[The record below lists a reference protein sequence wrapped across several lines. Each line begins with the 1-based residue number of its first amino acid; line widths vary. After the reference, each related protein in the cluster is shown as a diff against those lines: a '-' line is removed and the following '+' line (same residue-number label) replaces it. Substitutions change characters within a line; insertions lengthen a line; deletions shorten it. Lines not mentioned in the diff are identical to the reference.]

1 MDSWALSPLPEKW
14 VPHQA
19 RPQDWPQLDMPKG
32 FSGGPMA
39 MLPWGPGSNLWSGIL
54 QVVRLSRKKTK
65 KTPLKIHVINI
76 NIFIETSCISFF
88 ALR

>member
-32 FSGGPMA
+32 FSGG
-39 MLPWGPGSNLWSGIL
+39 SEEKNL
-54 QVVRLSRKKTK
+54 KKNEYMYTYD
-65 KTPLKIHVINI
+65 
-76 NIFIETSCISFF
+76 
-88 ALR
+88 